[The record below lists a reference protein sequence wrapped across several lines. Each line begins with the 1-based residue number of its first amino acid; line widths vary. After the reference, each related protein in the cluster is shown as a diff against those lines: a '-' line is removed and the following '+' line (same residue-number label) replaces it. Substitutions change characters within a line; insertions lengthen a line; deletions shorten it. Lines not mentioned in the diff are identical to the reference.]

1 MNTHDVSALQKQ
13 ILVQL
18 QLWRYGSENVGWLSI
33 TTALQLFD
41 KCAGSLKNKPHLP
54 LSWSHD
60 LEPKRIKH
68 CTALA

>member
-33 TTALQLFD
+33 TTILELFD
-41 KCAGSLKNKPHLP
+41 KSAGSLKNIYPTYLLAGP
-54 LSWSHD
+54 ILNLS
-60 LEPKRIKH
+60 E
-68 CTALA
+68 